1 MYKNEVHRYEA
12 VNLVTSP
19 LDPIKDVVCWVKGLT
34 STKYVEELLE
44 SKHNL
49 LGPPSVRD
57 RSKIITSFVHLG
69 CEYLEQAEKGPPEI
83 SFLPLYYALLNFSK
97 AYIAAGPYC
106 TEISKNRKHGA
117 LYPPWTNARNLDN
130 DTIKIL
136 PQGTIPLLYRTLVGE
151 DMFKNTSSTLTL
163 KMKDI
168 YPYIFD
174 ISAEYKMATGNEPKL
189 IPFRIL
195 IAEGEKTERIT
206 AQVSQ
211 GYEERL
217 EKINVKH
224 LQGFDGLHLENE
236 NKGILVSDW
245 YEAGNRDSLMS
256 CLRPA
261 MFYGYLLPAQTVIR
275 TVIQF
280 VPFCSKRRP
289 LIPEELPLLCAFFHM
304 SNVVRYKP
312 EMLAKLMD
320 SKYLPVL
327 LALRRHGIYR
337 FLLLFW
343 SFFNQ
348 CCTYIV
354 PV

>member
-1 MYKNEVHRYEA
+1 MHANEVHRYETTH
-12 VNLVTSP
+12 LVTSL
-19 LDPIKDVVCWVKGLT
+19 LDPLKDVVCWVKGLT

-49 LGPPSVRD
+49 LGSTSVRE
-57 RSKIITSFVHLG
+57 RSKTIASFVHLG

-83 SFLPLYYALLNFSK
+83 SFLPLYYALLNLSK
-97 AYIAAGPYC
+97 AYIAAGPYYP
-106 TEISKNRKHGA
+106 EISKNRKHGA
-117 LYPPWTNARNLDN
+117 SYAPETNARNLDN
-130 DTIKIL
+130 DTIRIL

-151 DMFKNTSSTLTL
+151 DIFLNTPTPLILT
-163 KMKDI
+163 MKDI
-168 YPYIFD
+168 YPYILG

-195 IAEGEKTERIT
+195 IAEGENNKRRIT
-206 AQVSQ
+206 AQALR
-211 GYEERL
+211 GYEPTL
-217 EKINVKH
+217 DKINITH
-224 LQGFDGLHLENE
+224 LQGFNGLHREGT
-236 NKGILVSDW
+236 NKRILVSDW
-245 YEAGNRDSLMS
+245 YEAENRDSLMS

-261 MFYGYLLPAQTVIR
+261 MLYGQLLSAE
-275 TVIQF
+275 TVIQY
-280 VPFCSKRRP
+280 VPLCSKRR
-289 LIPEELPLLCAFFHM
+289 LLMPEELPLLYVFFHM

-312 EMLAKLMD
+312 EMLTKLMD

-354 PV
+354 PA